1 METII
6 QNLSEHNYSYDP
18 IKNIFFE
25 NYHCKN
31 NYNIMYGLTCYH
43 GKIYKDYINIVID
56 LEEPNFLD
64 YSDERLNKLKKFDKK
79 LTLCPYSAAFINK
92 LTGVNNS
99 IQIFFPIDIEYIIKN
114 IGYPSFEKTTN
125 VLYIGN
131 IGYNIINEFKRLS
144 ENISLPTYLDKITAL
159 YNTKISICHNVLFL
173 ENENQLYNTLINL
186 IPELTD
192 DKYEVPQLKS
202 RIFESG
208 FSKCI
213 PLVYYH
219 KSKIV
224 ETYFTPDV
232 DFIYF
237 HNINELESL
246 INKILE
252 NYDDYKYIA
261 ENIYNKCMEKYKL
274 SDFINTYF

>member
-1 METII
+1 MEIRI
-6 QNLSEHNYSYDP
+6 QKLVDSNYPFDP
-18 IKNIFFE
+18 IRNIFFE
-25 NYHCKN
+25 NYDCIKDK
-31 NYNIMYGLTCYH
+31 YNIVYGIKWYDGET
-43 GKIYKDYINIVID
+43 YKDYTNIVID
-56 LEEPNFLD
+56 LEEPNL
-64 YSDERLNKLKKFDKK
+64 LNNKNCDIIKKFDKK
-79 LTLCPYSAAFINK
+79 LTLCPYSAAFNNK
-92 LTGVNNS
+92 LTGINNS

-114 IGYPSFEKTTN
+114 IGYPTFDKKIN
-125 VLYIGN
+125 VLYIGHIVSN
-131 IGYNIINEFKRLS
+131 LLKEFNRLS
-144 ENISLPTYLDKITAL
+144 ESISVPTYLDKIIEL
-159 YNTKISICHNVLFL
+159 YNTKISICHNVLFY
-173 ENENQLYNTLINL
+173 ENDIGLYNNLINL